1 MVKTVV
7 GDCVVGACVVTIVV
21 GATVVGGCVV
31 KTVVGA
37 CVVGACVVTIVVG
50 ATVVGDRVVRAV
62 VGACVAEAW
71 FDHNQ
76 LENGKSP
83 SSNCQTQAHKV
94 RANVCFGLKNVSIT
108 FLIAHLNLSGQFSDS
123 VYYAYSNEVQCIRE
137 SDSV

>member
-1 MVKTVV
+1 MCSS
-7 GDCVVGACVVTIVV
+7 DLVV

-37 CVVGACVVTIVVG
+37 CVVGAGVVTIVVG
-50 ATVVGDRVVRAV
+50 ATVVGDCVVTAV
-62 VGACVAEAW
+62 VGACVVGAW

-94 RANVCFGLKNVSIT
+94 QTYALFLKT
-108 FLIAHLNLSGQFSDS
+108 
-123 VYYAYSNEVQCIRE
+123 
-137 SDSV
+137 